1 MIRRCTLII
10 VVLALVAVPVSAQLL
25 VIDPDNLA
33 QVVLIAQ
40 RAQQLYEQL
49 QAEYQIVTGM
59 AQGLSHLDAYRT
71 PAVGI
76 TGLDATNFPY
86 GRAWIEGM
94 NGGDARGTAYFAT
107 AVPLQRPETNL
118 DRLGTRARRLF
129 ENQYAT
135 VEISDSVAMMGGHQV
150 ALLRAYH
157 GQLQDAVQR
166 LEDDVVHP
174 SSDYHQLTALL
185 DKISAGELV
194 GRRQDMA
201 ANQLLSHALEQLLAR
216 NKRQRDT
223 EAMTINMQLT
233 TWRDG
238 QAANDAFVAGSG
250 DALRTWR
257 QP

>member
-1 MIRRCTLII
+1 MFMIIG
-10 VVLALVAVPVSAQLL
+10 LALIAVPVSAQLL
-25 VIDPDNLA
+25 VTDPGNLA

-40 RAQQLYEQL
+40 RAQQTYDQL
-49 QAEYQIVTGM
+49 HAEYQLLTRM
-59 AQGLSHLDAYRT
+59 AQGLDTLDRYRI
-71 PAVGI
+71 PAIGI
-76 TGLDATNFPY
+76 TRLDATNFPY

-107 AVPLQRPETNL
+107 AVPLQRPGSHL
-118 DRLGTRARRLF
+118 DRLGTQARRFF

-135 VEISDSVAMMGGHQV
+135 VEISDSVAMMGGHEV
-150 ALLRAYH
+150 ALLRGYH

-166 LEDDVVHP
+166 LEEDVLHP
-174 SSDYHQLTALL
+174 SSDYHQMTAVL
-185 DKISAGELV
+185 DKISAGELL

-238 QAANDAFVAGSG
+238 QAANDAFVAGTG